1 MLKFVTMGIIKKQ
14 GIQNTIVTYIGISL
28 GFLNL
33 IIIQPYFLS
42 TEEIGLTRVLFSISS
57 LIAVLLPLGVG
68 HITIKYFPT
77 FRSPEKKHNGF
88 FGFMLIFPII
98 GFLLTSIILFT
109 NKAFFIEQ
117 YSDNS
122 PLLIDFFSYI
132 FPFSFF
138 LGFINVLNIY
148 CFSLFKTTIPSF
160 LHDVVSRVLTII
172 LIGVYYTNIIDLKS
186 FIFCFVLIYGLQL
199 ILLAIYIFK
208 VDSPGFIFSFE
219 FIKKHNFNA
228 IVSFGALLSLASIAS
243 LGLKYLDS
251 IMIAKYLPLSAV
263 GIYSIAAFI
272 PTVIE
277 APLFSLDKIAG
288 AKIAHAITH
297 NDREEIQKIYYKSSK
312 YMLIVGG
319 LLFVGINANISD
331 LLSMLPD
338 EYAGGINVVFIISLG
353 TLFTMLSGANTN
365 IIFNSDKYVFG
376 AFLLIFLAISA
387 FVLNV
392 LLIPIMGIEGAAL
405 ATALAALIYNLVK
418 YLYIWKHFDLQPFNL
433 NTLWIILLTFACLV
447 LGFALPS
454 LFNPLFSMAYRSVL
468 LTLVYALIIIVFKFE
483 PEINKQLQSLKDKYL

>member
-1 MLKFVTMGIIKKQ
+1 
-14 GIQNTIVTYIGISL
+14 
-28 GFLNL
+28 
-33 IIIQPYFLS
+33 
-42 TEEIGLTRVLFSISS
+42 
-57 LIAVLLPLGVG
+57 
-68 HITIKYFPT
+68 
-77 FRSPEKKHNGF
+77 
-88 FGFMLIFPII
+88 
-98 GFLLTSIILFT
+98 
-109 NKAFFIEQ
+109 
-117 YSDNS
+117 
-122 PLLIDFFSYI
+122 
-132 FPFSFF
+132 
-138 LGFINVLNIY
+138 
-148 CFSLFKTTIPSF
+148 
-160 LHDVVSRVLTII
+160 
-172 LIGVYYTNIIDLKS
+172 
-186 FIFCFVLIYGLQL
+186 
-199 ILLAIYIFK
+199 
-208 VDSPGFIFSFE
+208 
-219 FIKKHNFNA
+219 
-228 IVSFGALLSLASIAS
+228 
-243 LGLKYLDS
+243 
-251 IMIAKYLPLSAV
+251 MIAKYLPLSAV

-297 NDREEIQKIYYKSSK
+297 NDRDEIQKIYYKSSK

-319 LLFVGINANISD
+319 LLFIGINANISD
-331 LLSMLPD
+331 LLSMLPE

-433 NTLWIILLTFACLV
+433 NTLWVILLTFACLF

-454 LFNPLFSMAYRSVL
+454 MFHPLFSIAYRSVV
-468 LTLVYALIIIVFKFE
+468 LTLIYTLAIVLFKFE
-483 PEINKQLQSLKDKYL
+483 PEINKQLQILKEKYL

>member
-1 MLKFVTMGIIKKQ
+1 MGIIKKQ
-14 GIQNTIVTYIGISL
+14 GIQNTIINYIGIVI
-28 GFLNL
+28 GFANL
-33 IIIQPYFLS
+33 IVIQPLLLS
-42 TEEIGLTRVLFSISS
+42 SEEIGLTRVLFSFSS
-57 LIAVLLPLGVG
+57 LIAVFIPLG
-68 HITIKYFPT
+68 ITNATLKFFPGFQNQNT
-77 FRSPEKKHNGF
+77 KHNGF
-88 FGFMLIFPII
+88 FGFMLSFPII
-98 GFLLTSIILFT
+98 GFLIAALVLYLSR
-109 NKAFFIEQ
+109 NYFIEI
-117 YSDNS
+117 YSVNS
-122 PLLIDFFSYI
+122 VLFADFFNLV
-132 FPFSFF
+132 FPLSLF
-138 LGFINVLNIY
+138 LGLINVLNTY
-148 CFSLFKTTIPSF
+148 CFSLFKTSFPSF
-160 LHDVVSRVLTII
+160 LNDVLNRILTIVI
-172 LIGVYYTNIIDLKS
+172 ISVYFLKIISLDLFIYLFVGVY
-186 FIFCFVLIYGLQL
+186 LIQL
-199 ILLAIYIFK
+199 LLL
-208 VDSPGFIFSFE
+208 FSFTLKVGTPGLIPNKAV
-219 FIKKHNFNA
+219 FTSTQIKQIA
-228 IVSFGALLSLASIAS
+228 SFGFLLSFAGIAS

-297 NDREEIQKIYYKSSK
+297 NDRDEIQKIYYKSSK

-331 LLSMLPD
+331 LLSMLPE

-433 NTLWIILLTFACLV
+433 NTLWIILLTFACLA

-454 LFNPLFSMAYRSVL
+454 LLNPIFSMAYRSVL
-468 LTLVYALIIIVFKFE
+468 LTIVYAFVIVVFKFE
-483 PEINKQLQSLKDKYL
+483 PELNKQLQTLKEKYL